1 MSLQGKV
8 CLLTGCASGIGRHMA
23 NVLHAH
29 GARLLLTD
37 VDIERL
43 NAQVLAAGW
52 KPEAVLTRQLDVR
65 NPAAW
70 EGAVE
75 AAVSA
80 FGQLDICMNIAG
92 VTTGKY
98 IHEADP
104 RLIDWIMDINAKGMM
119 YGTHY
124 AAKHMVPRGEGVII
138 NVCSAAGLIPVPGM
152 SLYSASKFAIRG
164 FSLACAIEL
173 EKHGVHVSCVCP
185 DAVATPMLDAEAFEP
200 ESMLS
205 FGGTKILTVEEVER
219 GIMDQAI
226 AARKVEVLLP
236 FSMNF
241 LARTVTALPN
251 LTGKLM
257 PLFEKKARDN
267 QRRFREMA
275 KARGAK
281 PTHGGP
287 GE

>member
-1 MSLQGKV
+1 MSLQGRV

-23 NVLHAH
+23 NVLHVQ
-29 GARLLLTD
+29 GAKLLLTD

-52 KPEAVLTRQLDVR
+52 KQDQVMTRQLDVR
-65 NPAAW
+65 DPAAW
-70 EGAVE
+70 EGAVD
-75 AAVSA
+75 ATVAA

-98 IHEADP
+98 IHEAAP
-104 RLIDWIMDINAKGMM
+104 KMIDWIMDINAKGMM

-124 AAKHMVPRGEGVII
+124 AAKHMVPRGEGIII

-152 SLYSASKFAIRG
+152 SLYSASKFAVRG
-164 FSLACAIEL
+164 FSLACAMEL

-205 FGGTKILTVEEVER
+205 FGGNTILTVEEVER
-219 GIMDQAI
+219 AIMDQAI
-226 AARKVEVLLP
+226 AARKIEVLLP
-236 FSMNF
+236 YSMNF
-241 LARTVTALPN
+241 LARATTAMPVLA
-251 LTGKLM
+251 GKLM
-257 PLFEKKARDN
+257 PLFEKKAREK

-275 KARGAK
+275 RARGAK
-281 PTHGGP
+281 PPGSGP